1 MYLTI
6 GWLLSA
12 HRWLEIGIRVIFK
25 KKKKKEKEK
34 WMFFRCKTKKK
45 MQQLTWLLRQFLGEK
60 FQLAL
65 KKRRRNRKANLH
77 KRKNNRSLWFIFFFC
92 LFGFFLEKLTK
103 EIVLRPLTYPSHNP
117 TTHFL
122 VQKPPCSTTRCSR
135 CCHGR
140 HFDVAMEK
148 NNWIIFKGSLFRL
161 AKCLFLVRAQ
171 KKFKKEKFP

>member
-1 MYLTI
+1 
-6 GWLLSA
+6 
-12 HRWLEIGIRVIFK
+12 
-25 KKKKKEKEK
+25 
-34 WMFFRCKTKKK
+34 MFFRCKTKKK